1 MGEISRLSQPG
12 TPGPEL
18 NLLNSQAPLGVLAM
32 TDEEQKQLPLDGLEE
47 MPMMPRCEETGP
59 NADLHL
65 VVYIPDGIY
74 RTEKNSPWPAS

>member
-32 TDEEQKQLPLDGLEE
+32 TDEEQK
-47 MPMMPRCEETGP
+47 
-59 NADLHL
+59 
-65 VVYIPDGIY
+65 
-74 RTEKNSPWPAS
+74 